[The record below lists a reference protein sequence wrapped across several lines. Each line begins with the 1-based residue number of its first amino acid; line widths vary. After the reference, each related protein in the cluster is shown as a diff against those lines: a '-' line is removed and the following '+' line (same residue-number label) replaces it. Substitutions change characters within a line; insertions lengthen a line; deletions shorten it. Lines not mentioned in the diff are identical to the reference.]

1 MLVANNKK
9 KEIYKMEKYFN
20 NVSVVFSVVGGGLA
34 WLFGGWDILLWTLVG
49 FIILDYLT
57 GLAKGWKTKTLSS
70 ETGFEGLIKKMMIL
84 TLVVMANFL
93 QKLVGEAV
101 PIREIVILFFISNEG
116 ISLLENAAL
125 FIDIPPQLKDALLQ
139 IRDKNKEE
147 K

>member
-1 MLVANNKK
+1 
-9 KEIYKMEKYFN
+9 MEKYFN

-49 FIILDYLT
+49 FIVLDYLT

-93 QKLVGEAV
+93 QKLIGEAV

-125 FIDIPPQLKDALLQ
+125 FIDIPPQLRDALLQ
-139 IRDKNKEE
+139 IRDKDKEE

>member
-1 MLVANNKK
+1 
-9 KEIYKMEKYFN
+9 MEKYFN
-20 NVSVVFSVVGGGLA
+20 NVSVVFSIVGGGLA

-93 QKLVGEAV
+93 QKLIGEAV

-125 FIDIPPQLKDALLQ
+125 FIDIPPQLRDALLQ
-139 IRDKNKEE
+139 IRDKDKEE

>member
-1 MLVANNKK
+1 
-9 KEIYKMEKYFN
+9 MEKYFN

-84 TLVVMANFL
+84 TLAVMANFL
-93 QKLVGEAV
+93 QKLIGEAV

-139 IRDKNKEE
+139 IRDKDKEE

>member
-1 MLVANNKK
+1 
-9 KEIYKMEKYFN
+9 MEKYFN

-93 QKLVGEAV
+93 QKLIGEAV

>member
-1 MLVANNKK
+1 
-9 KEIYKMEKYFN
+9 MEKYFN
-20 NVSVVFSVVGGGLA
+20 NVSIVFSVVGGGLA

-93 QKLVGEAV
+93 QKLIGEAV

-139 IRDKNKEE
+139 IRDKDKEE

>member
-1 MLVANNKK
+1 
-9 KEIYKMEKYFN
+9 MEKYFN

-101 PIREIVILFFISNEG
+101 PVREIVILFFISNEG

-139 IRDKNKEE
+139 IRDKDKEE

>member
-1 MLVANNKK
+1 
-9 KEIYKMEKYFN
+9 MEKYFN

-93 QKLVGEAV
+93 QKLIGEVV

-139 IRDKNKEE
+139 IRDKDKEE

>member
-1 MLVANNKK
+1 
-9 KEIYKMEKYFN
+9 MEKYFN

-93 QKLVGEAV
+93 QKLIGEAV

-139 IRDKNKEE
+139 IRDKDKEE

>member
-93 QKLVGEAV
+93 QKLIGEVV

-125 FIDIPPQLKDALLQ
+125 FIDIPPQLRDALLQ
-139 IRDKNKEE
+139 IRDKDKEE

>member
-1 MLVANNKK
+1 
-9 KEIYKMEKYFN
+9 MEKYFN
-20 NVSVVFSVVGGGLA
+20 NVSVVFSIVGGGLA

-49 FIILDYLT
+49 FIVLDYLT

>member
-1 MLVANNKK
+1 
-9 KEIYKMEKYFN
+9 MEKYFN

-93 QKLVGEAV
+93 QKLIGEAV

-125 FIDIPPQLKDALLQ
+125 FINIPPQLKDALLQ

>member
-1 MLVANNKK
+1 
-9 KEIYKMEKYFN
+9 
-20 NVSVVFSVVGGGLA
+20 
-34 WLFGGWDILLWTLVG
+34 
-49 FIILDYLT
+49 
-57 GLAKGWKTKTLSS
+57 
-70 ETGFEGLIKKMMIL
+70 
-84 TLVVMANFL
+84 MANFL
-93 QKLVGEAV
+93 QKLIGEAV

>member
-1 MLVANNKK
+1 
-9 KEIYKMEKYFN
+9 MEKYFN
-20 NVSVVFSVVGGGLA
+20 NVSVVFSIVGGGLA

-93 QKLVGEAV
+93 QKLIGEAV

-139 IRDKNKEE
+139 IRDKDKEE